1 MKRIFIVL
9 LLTIFAFNY
18 AQSDNR
24 FSDSEEQTTELEKTN
39 SGASVDPQERDG
51 GPGGPG
57 EIVPIDD
64 YLPFLVIT
72 ALGIIILATY
82 KKKKLLS

>member
-51 GPGGPG
+51 GPG
-57 EIVPIDD
+57 V
-64 YLPFLVIT
+64 Y
-72 ALGIIILATY
+72 A
-82 KKKKLLS
+82 

>member
-24 FSDSEEQTTELEKTN
+24 FSDSEQQTTELEKTN

-57 EIVPIDD
+57 EIVSIDH
-64 YLPFLVIT
+64 YLPFLMIT
-72 ALGIIILATY
+72 AVGLIVFAAH